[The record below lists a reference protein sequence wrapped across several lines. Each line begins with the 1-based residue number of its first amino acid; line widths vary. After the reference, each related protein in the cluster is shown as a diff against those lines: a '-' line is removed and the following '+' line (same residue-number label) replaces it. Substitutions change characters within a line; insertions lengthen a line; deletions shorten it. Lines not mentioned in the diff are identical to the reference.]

1 MNADSSPASQN
12 WISVGVKFFLSCLM
26 SSLPES
32 KIFYLQIKGLK
43 ERMENILC
51 LPLSS
56 SGPLFSSWTEYTS
69 VLYLSKPLYEYG
81 SSIMIYTQ
89 SQCSVWFYN
98 MLHAAMIHC
107 CSGTERRWKW
117 VRALFWSWRC
127 NYRCGEVAF
136 SCSALSA
143 ILSSESGW
151 CFGKCFNKI
160 NMKNHIFNAP
170 LQ

>member
-136 SCSALSA
+136 SCSALRLFFRLNRVGVLFS
-143 ILSSESGW
+143 I
-151 CFGKCFNKI
+151 K
-160 NMKNHIFNAP
+160 
-170 LQ
+170 